1 MNRVLMSTVAA
12 LGLLAVT
19 MPAYANIGSATSP
32 NPNDFTLVFD
42 ENGNATVNGVAEKGY
57 IDANGFLAYNL
68 PSAVGTGDVVINDPN
83 GAISDGLRF
92 LTLASSPSG
101 FAMEFMSVDKNGGLL
116 ADTGLAANFNTSL
129 VGATENASGAF
140 TYLCANA
147 TNCYKGTSPS
157 GKVPEPSTLALVGTA
172 LVGFGVMRRRRR
184 RA

>member
-19 MPAYANIGSATSP
+19 MPAYANPGNGSGPT
-32 NPNDFTLVFD
+32 DFTLVFD

-68 PSAVGTGDVVINDPN
+68 PSFTGLGDVVINDPN

-92 LTLASSPSG
+92 LDEASNATGSV
-101 FAMEFMSVDKNGGLL
+101 MEFMSVDKNGGLL
-116 ADTGLAANFNTSL
+116 ADTGLAADFKTSF

-140 TYLCANA
+140 TYLCANN
-147 TNCYKGTSPS
+147 TNCYEGTSPS